1 MIILSIGTNIGDR
14 ERNIENAIVALGE
27 IGKVSAVSPI
37 YTSEPWGFES
47 ENGFYNIALTL
58 ESELSPLDL
67 LRETQRI
74 EKELGRTAKTTTK
87 YADRVI
93 DIDIIDYD
101 GQIITISQQ
110 STVNSHQSSI
120 EPPRPTDTPPKTG
133 GEYLDQQ
140 STLNSQLSA
149 LNNSSPV
156 LGEVHEVG
164 RGKTLNSKLSILNSQ
179 LSLLTLP
186 HPLMHLRNFV
196 LYPLADIAPEWRHP
210 ILKLTAQELKERSED
225 HSIPHKK

>member
-27 IGKVSAVSPI
+27 IGKVCAISPI

-47 ENGFYNIALTL
+47 ENGFYNIALTI
-58 ESELSPLDL
+58 ESELLPLDL

-74 EKELGRTAKTTTK
+74 EKELGRTAKTTTE

-101 GQIITISQQ
+101 NQIIDHRVKSAD
-110 STVNSHQSSI
+110 NS
-120 EPPRPTDTPPKTG
+120 
-133 GEYLDQQ
+133 
-140 STLNSQLSA
+140 
-149 LNNSSPV
+149 
-156 LGEVHEVG
+156 
-164 RGKTLNSKLSILNSQ
+164 
-179 LSLLTLP
+179 SLLTLP

-196 LYPLADIAPEWRHP
+196 LYPLADIAPEWVHP
-210 ILKLTAQELKERSED
+210 ILELTTLELKAKSED
-225 HSIPHKK
+225 KSIPYKK

>member
-27 IGKVSAVSPI
+27 IGKVTAISPI

-47 ENGFYNIALTL
+47 ENGFYNIALIL
-58 ESELSPLDL
+58 ESKLSPLDL

-74 EKELGRTAKTTTK
+74 EKELGRTAKTTTE

-101 GQIITISQQ
+101 NQIIDYRVESAD
-110 STVNSHQSSI
+110 NS
-120 EPPRPTDTPPKTG
+120 
-133 GEYLDQQ
+133 
-140 STLNSQLSA
+140 
-149 LNNSSPV
+149 
-156 LGEVHEVG
+156 
-164 RGKTLNSKLSILNSQ
+164 
-179 LSLLTLP
+179 SLLTLP

-196 LYPLADIAPEWRHP
+196 LYPLADIAPEWVHS
-210 ILKLTAQELKERSED
+210 ILKLSVQELKNKSED
-225 HSIPHKK
+225 NNIPHKK

>member
-27 IGKVSAVSPI
+27 IGKVGAISPI

-47 ENGFYNIALTL
+47 ENGFYNIALIL
-58 ESELSPLDL
+58 ESDLSPLDL

-74 EKELGRTAKTTTK
+74 EKELGRTAKTTTE

-101 GQIITISQQ
+101 NQIIDYRVESAD
-110 STVNSHQSSI
+110 NS
-120 EPPRPTDTPPKTG
+120 
-133 GEYLDQQ
+133 
-140 STLNSQLSA
+140 
-149 LNNSSPV
+149 
-156 LGEVHEVG
+156 
-164 RGKTLNSKLSILNSQ
+164 
-179 LSLLTLP
+179 SLLTLP

-196 LYPLADIAPEWRHP
+196 LYPLADIAPEWVHP
-210 ILKLTAQELKERSED
+210 ILTLTTLELKTKSGD
-225 HSIPHKK
+225 KSIPYKK

>member
-14 ERNIENAIVALGE
+14 ERNIKNAVKALGE
-27 IGKVSAVSPI
+27 IGKVTAISPI

-47 ENGFYNIALTL
+47 ENGFYNIALTM

-74 EKELGRTAKTTTK
+74 EKELGRTAKTTTE

-101 GQIITISQQ
+101 NQIIKISQQ
-110 STVNSHQSSI
+110 STVNSQQQGVWTQRVVSD
-120 EPPRPTDTPPKTG
+120 DTK
-133 GEYLDQQ
+133 EQN
-140 STLNSQLSA
+140 NSQLKNA
-149 LNNSSPV
+149 
-156 LGEVHEVG
+156 
-164 RGKTLNSKLSILNSQ
+164 
-179 LSLLTLP
+179 SLLTLP

-196 LYPLADIAPEWRHP
+196 LYPLVDIAPEWVHP
-210 ILKLTAQELKERSED
+210 ILKLTTLELKEKSGD
-225 HSIPHKK
+225 TSTIMILNK

>member
-14 ERNIENAIVALGE
+14 ERNIENAVKALGE

-47 ENGFYNIALTL
+47 ENGFYNIALIL

-74 EKELGRTAKTTTK
+74 EKELGRTAKTTTE

-110 STVNSHQSSI
+110 SSVISHQSSI

-140 STLNSQLSA
+140 STLLYRRN
-149 LNNSSPV
+149 
-156 LGEVHEVG
+156 
-164 RGKTLNSKLSILNSQ
+164 ILRLYHQ
-179 LSLLTLP
+179 RSLLTLP

-196 LYPLADIAPEWRHP
+196 LYPLADIAPAWVHP

-225 HSIPHKK
+225 KSIPYKKIKNK

>member
-14 ERNIENAIVALGE
+14 ERNIENAVKALGE

-47 ENGFYNIALTL
+47 ENGFYNIALIL

-110 STVNSHQSSI
+110 STVNS
-120 EPPRPTDTPPKTG
+120 
-133 GEYLDQQ
+133 
-140 STLNSQLSA
+140 
-149 LNNSSPV
+149 
-156 LGEVHEVG
+156 
-164 RGKTLNSKLSILNSQ
+164 
-179 LSLLTLP
+179 LLTLP

-225 HSIPHKK
+225 KSIPYKK

>member
-14 ERNIENAIVALGE
+14 EQNIENAIVALGE
-27 IGKVSAVSPI
+27 IGKVTAVSPI

-47 ENGFYNIALTL
+47 ENGFYNIALIL

-74 EKELGRTAKTTTK
+74 EKELGRTTKTSTE

-110 STVNSHQSSI
+110 STVNS
-120 EPPRPTDTPPKTG
+120 
-133 GEYLDQQ
+133 QQ
-140 STLNSQLSA
+140 QNVVTQRVVSDDPMEQNNSQF
-149 LNNSSPV
+149 
-156 LGEVHEVG
+156 
-164 RGKTLNSKLSILNSQ
+164 SILNSQ
-179 LSLLTLP
+179 LSILTLP

-196 LYPLADIAPEWRHP
+196 LYPLADIAPEWVHP
-210 ILKLTAQELKERSED
+210 ILKLTTLELKAKSED
-225 HSIPHKK
+225 KSIPYKK

>member
-27 IGKVSAVSPI
+27 IGKVTAISPI

-47 ENGFYNIALTL
+47 ENGFYNIALTM
-58 ESELSPLDL
+58 ESELSPLEL

-74 EKELGRTAKTTTK
+74 EKELGRTTKTTTG

-101 GQIITISQQ
+101 NQIIKISQQ
-110 STVNSHQSSI
+110 STVN
-120 EPPRPTDTPPKTG
+120 
-133 GEYLDQQ
+133 
-140 STLNSQLSA
+140 N
-149 LNNSSPV
+149 
-156 LGEVHEVG
+156 
-164 RGKTLNSKLSILNSQ
+164 
-179 LSLLTLP
+179 LLTLP

-196 LYPLADIAPEWRHP
+196 LYPLADIAPEWVHP
-210 ILKLTAQELKERSED
+210 ILELTTLELKAKSED
-225 HSIPHKK
+225 KSIPYKK

>member
-14 ERNIENAIVALGE
+14 ERNIENAVKALGE
-27 IGKVSAVSPI
+27 IGKVTAISPI

-47 ENGFYNIALTL
+47 ENGFYNIALTM

-74 EKELGRTAKTTTK
+74 EKELGRTAKTTTE

-101 GQIITISQQ
+101 NQIIKISQQ
-110 STVNSHQSSI
+110 STVN
-120 EPPRPTDTPPKTG
+120 
-133 GEYLDQQ
+133 
-140 STLNSQLSA
+140 
-149 LNNSSPV
+149 
-156 LGEVHEVG
+156 
-164 RGKTLNSKLSILNSQ
+164 
-179 LSLLTLP
+179 SLLTLP

-196 LYPLADIAPEWRHP
+196 LYPLADIAPEWVHP
-210 ILKLTAQELKERSED
+210 ILKLTTLELKAKSGD
-225 HSIPHKK
+225 KSIPYKK